1 MKIRLL
7 LTSLLVLSACS
18 GGKAPDAYGLIDAKS
33 IMVAS
38 SEPGQI
44 VRMDVKEGDRVCK
57 DSLALQIDTAQLSLR
72 LTALEAQ
79 IQALLPTLPNAGKQ
93 LDVLESEKKALLS
106 ERDRVEP
113 LVASGTA
120 SRKQLDA
127 IDDKVRAADSRIEA
141 TRSSL
146 SREKAAVMAQIS
158 SLRSEQ
164 DIIRDKIARCTIL
177 CPENGL
183 VTEVYSSCH
192 EFVAAGMPIFRL
204 SDYDNLYV
212 DAWFDGATLASL
224 SIGDKVRVKVD
235 DALGKLREVP
245 GTVTYIAEE
254 AEFTP
259 NRVLTR
265 DTRVTMVYHVRID
278 ISDASGMR
286 PGMPAEIYKQ

>member
-1 MKIRLL
+1 MRLRHFIL
-7 LTSLLVLSACS
+7 PVLILSAC
-18 GGKAPDAYGLIDAKS
+18 GGETPDAYGLIDAKS

-38 SEPGQI
+38 SESGQI
-44 VRMDVKEGDRVCK
+44 IRMDLREGDRVFK

-72 LTALEAQ
+72 LVAVEAQ

-106 ERDRVEP
+106 ERERVEP
-113 LVASGTA
+113 LVQSGTA

-127 IDDKVRAADSRIEA
+127 IDDKVHAADSRIA
-141 TRSSL
+141 AAKSSL

-164 DIIRDKIARCTIL
+164 DILRDKIRRCTVL

-183 VTEVYSSCH
+183 VSEIYSSRH

-204 SDYDNLYV
+204 SDFDHLYV
-212 DAWFDGATLASL
+212 DAWFDGASLAGL
-224 SIGDKVRVKVD
+224 APGDQVKVKVD
-235 DALGKLREVP
+235 NAFGKLREVP
-245 GTVTYIAEE
+245 GTVSFISDE

-265 DTRVTMVYHVRID
+265 DTRLTMVYHVRID
-278 ISDASGMR
+278 LSDASGMR
-286 PGMPAEIYKQ
+286 PGMPAEIYK